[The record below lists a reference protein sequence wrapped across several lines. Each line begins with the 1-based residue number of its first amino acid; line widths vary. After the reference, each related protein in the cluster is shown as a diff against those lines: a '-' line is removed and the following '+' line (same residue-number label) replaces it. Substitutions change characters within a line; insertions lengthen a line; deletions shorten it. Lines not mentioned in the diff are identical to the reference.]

1 MKIDAYENISN
12 EALGAKIK
20 RSYQRHLEDVAA
32 KTAIWQQEGQEY
44 RDVREK
50 LDITQKEISK
60 NIGACVAV
68 VSKFEHGKYVRS
80 RNMLRHAYN
89 LAMEH
94 IQNERNA
101 ILRGEK

>member
-1 MKIDAYENISN
+1 MKIEAYENISN

-20 RSYQRHLEDVAA
+20 RSYQRHNEIVQEN
-32 KTAIWQQEGQEY
+32 TAVWQQEGQEY
-44 RDVREK
+44 RGVREN
-50 LDITQKEISK
+50 LNISQKEISE

-80 RNMLRHAYN
+80 RNMLRHAYK
-89 LAMEH
+89 LAMKN
-94 IQNERNA
+94 IQNERNV